1 MNEDMLLE
9 RQRDAYDRMMD
20 TQQQE
25 IVVFKTCDMC
35 GNEIYEGDEY
45 YDFDDEVI
53 CEDCLMDYVNE
64 FKTIAE

>member
-1 MNEDMLLE
+1 MNEDILLE

-25 IVVFKTCDMC
+25 MVVFKTCDMC
-35 GNEIYEGDEY
+35 GGEIYEGDEY

-64 FKTIAE
+64 FRKTAE